1 MLKWGMRLATMG
13 LLVGLGCAS
22 CKGST
27 KEHAQRVEQK
37 VESTAKQAA
46 KQAQTEAGKAGKSI
60 GLGTPAGF
68 ADAMKAFCAAVPDN
82 GKTYTKQ
89 QQQQMIKDVLYK
101 HPNAELVAL
110 WKSIEGADHDTRFQ
124 KILEEV
130 DRAQLQSCHL
140 LDLMYEK

>member
-1 MLKWGMRLATMG
+1 MRLATMG
-13 LLVGLGCAS
+13 LLVGLGCAG

-27 KEHAQRVEQK
+27 KEHAQK
-37 VESTAKQAA
+37 VENTAKQAA
-46 KQAQTEAGKAGKSI
+46 KKAQDQAGKAGKPI
-60 GLGTPAGF
+60 GLGAPVGF
-68 ADAMKAFCAAVPDN
+68 AVAMKAFCDAVPDS
-82 GKTYTKQ
+82 GKKFSKEQ
-89 QQQQMIKDVLYK
+89 QQQLIKDALYK
-101 HPNAELVAL
+101 HPNAELLAL